1 MRARRPLRATISLI
15 VLSWCECVAPGL
27 LSVRSAWTRLS
38 NANSHCLAHCLLT
51 PVTVLFFSLL
61 SRWLRLKSR
70 NYSEALIRSVLTSLQ
85 EPCSPHSRWLH
96 AGSGLRRLSEQRKA
110 KEKRKFRARLQKPSR
125 QQESARCFVIHRQS
139 VCRFPSL
146 FSCGRR
152 RDLVENRSKH

>member
-1 MRARRPLRATISLI
+1 MWVRRPGAAVSTVCVNSPLKCKFA
-15 VLSWCECVAPGL
+15 LSCTLFTDP
-27 LSVRSAWTRLS
+27 SNRS
-38 NANSHCLAHCLLT
+38 
-51 PVTVLFFSLL
+51 FFFPLL

-70 NYSEALIRSVLTSLQ
+70 NYSEALIRSVLPSLQ

-125 QQESARCFVIHRQS
+125 QQESARCFVIHRRS